1 LTTYKRTLDY
11 MYAKLPM
18 FHRIGTAAYKKD
30 LTNTIALC
38 NVLHN
43 PEQKIKCLHIAGTNG
58 KGTVSHIL
66 AAYLQACGYKTG
78 LYVSPHYADFRERI
92 KINGTYI
99 SQKKIIEFIENNKPH
114 IEAIQPSFFELTV
127 AMAFDYFAC
136 EKVEYAVI
144 ETGLGG
150 RLDSTNVIN
159 PLLSI
164 ITNISYDHQNMLG
177 NDLATIAFEKA
188 GIIKSKTPV
197 IIGQR
202 NRETDQVFIDKANEM
217 LAPIKFAN
225 DQFQLDIVE
234 NQLDKIIFNLRDKQ
248 NPHTITKY
256 STDLA
261 GPYQPK
267 NLLTAIASIYQLH
280 NIDPI
285 EFPLTKLKTAL
296 KSVSVKTN
304 FIGRWMVMGKDPL
317 ILFDSAHNEDG
328 IKAVV
333 EYLPRLSYNK
343 LHILFGTVNDKS
355 TEPIYKLLPLNAT
368 YYFVKANI
376 PRGKEPKTITEEA
389 LKFGLR
395 GQYYTSVES
404 GFLNAQKN
412 AQKDDMILVFGSIFI
427 IGELLSKKKT
437 KKAI

>member
-1 LTTYKRTLDY
+1 MTTYKRTLDY
-11 MYAKLPM
+11 MYAMLPM

-43 PEQKIKCLHIAGTNG
+43 PEKKLKCIHIAGTNG

-99 SQKKIIEFIENNKPH
+99 SQKKIIEFIEHNKPH
-114 IEAIQPSFFELTV
+114 IAAIQPSFFELTV
-127 AMAFDYFAC
+127 AMAFDYFAS
-136 EKVEYAVI
+136 EKVDYAVI

-177 NDLATIAFEKA
+177 DELATIAIEKA
-188 GIIKSKTPV
+188 GIIKSETPV

-202 NRETDQVFIDKANEM
+202 NRETDQVFINKANEM

-225 DQFQLDIVE
+225 DYFQLDIVE

-248 NPHTITKY
+248 NPQTITKY
-256 STDLA
+256 STDIA

-267 NLLTAIASIYQLH
+267 NLLTAIASIDQLH
-280 NIDPI
+280 HIDPI

-296 KSVSVKTN
+296 KSVGAKTN

-333 EYLPRLSYNK
+333 EYLPRLSFNK

-355 TEPIYKLLPLNAT
+355 TDPIYKLLPQTAT

-376 PRGKEPKTITEEA
+376 PRGKDPKTITEEA
-389 LKFGLR
+389 QKFGLR